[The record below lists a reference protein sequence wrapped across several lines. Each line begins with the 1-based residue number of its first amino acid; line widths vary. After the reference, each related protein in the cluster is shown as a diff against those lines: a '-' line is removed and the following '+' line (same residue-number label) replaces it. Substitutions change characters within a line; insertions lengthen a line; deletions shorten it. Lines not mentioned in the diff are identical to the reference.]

1 LPTSGD
7 GAKLPQMVGAVIY
20 VRVSTKEQTENL
32 GLPTQLR
39 SCEEYCRRQGYEIL
53 ERFHEEGESAKTTDR
68 SQLQALLKYCR
79 THKGKVHFVVV
90 YNLTRFAREKYD
102 HFALR
107 AHLKSL
113 GISLR
118 SATEPIDDTSTGK
131 LMEGVLAAFAQF
143 DNDVRSD
150 RTRARM
156 RTALELGRWT
166 FPAPL
171 GYLNAP
177 KWSGKSLIPDPERA
191 QLVRRAFED
200 LATGRYTKQEV
211 IARATAAGLRSRKGL
226 ALSPQSFGQMTRNP
240 ISVGK
245 VESPAY
251 GVSVKGDFQPLV
263 DEATFYRAQAVL
275 DGRVAVA
282 GPRQRN
288 HPDFPL
294 RGFVRCEICGRP
306 LTVSWS
312 KGRTGHYAYY
322 DCQRQCRAVNVSK
335 AVLEGAFADELALLQ
350 PTLGY
355 MRLVKDRILCVW
367 EQRRSEA
374 KDRTAEQ
381 ERRVKAIQQT
391 LDRLDEAFLYSESI
405 DLTSYS
411 RQRDRLRE
419 ELTFA
424 KIEHHTEAVDELD
437 VEGILAFA
445 ERILPRASDLWVQAS
460 LGHKQRLQ
468 QLFFPEGIAF
478 DGNRFNRT
486 AVTAPLFNYLAPGET
501 ADERVVSLTLARWN
515 RMGRWLRR
523 LKPLR
528 EVTRARAWSIPRRA
542 RPIPIPYGG
551 LGWVRCERPASQEC
565 SSPRQSGRTDRLMP
579 ERTMW
584 DRSV

>member
-1 LPTSGD
+1 
-7 GAKLPQMVGAVIY
+7 MVGAVIY

-32 GLPTQLR
+32 SLPTQLR
-39 SCEEYCRRQGYEIL
+39 ACEEYCRRQGYEIL

-150 RTRARM
+150 RTRAGM
-156 RTALELGRWT
+156 RAALELGRWT

-171 GYLNAP
+171 GYFNAP
-177 KWSGKSLIPDPERA
+177 KWSGKSLVHDPERA
-191 QLVRRAFED
+191 ALVRQAFED

-211 IARATAAGLRSRKGL
+211 IARATEAGLRSRKGL
-226 ALSPQSFGQMTRNP
+226 TLSPQSFGQMMRNP
-240 ISVGK
+240 IYIGK
-245 VESPAY
+245 IESPDY
-251 GVSVKGDFQPLV
+251 GISTQGDFEPVV

-275 DGRVAVA
+275 DGRVIVS

-294 RGFVRCEICGRP
+294 RGFVRCDVCGRP
-306 LTVSWS
+306 LTGSWS
-312 KGRTGHYAYY
+312 KGRNGHYAYY
-322 DCQRQCRAVNVSK
+322 HCQRQCRAVNVSK
-335 AVLEGAFADELALLQ
+335 AALEGAFVDELALLQ
-350 PTLGY
+350 PTPGY
-355 MRLVKDRILCVW
+355 MRLVKDRILHVW
-367 EQRRSEA
+367 EQRRAEA
-374 KDRTAEQ
+374 NERTTEQ
-381 ERRVKAIQQT
+381 ERRVKVIQQK

-405 DLTSYS
+405 DVTSYG
-411 RQRDRLRE
+411 RQRDKLRE

-437 VEGILAFA
+437 VQGILAFA

-460 LGHKQRLQ
+460 LDYKQRLQ
-468 QLFFPEGIAF
+468 ALFFPEGIAS

-486 AVTAPLFNYLAPGET
+486 AATPPLFNYLAPCES
-501 ADERVVSLTLARWN
+501 ADEKMVSRGGIEPPT
-515 RMGRWLRR
+515 RR
-523 LKPLR
+523 LR
-528 EVTRARAWSIPRRA
+528 V
-542 RPIPIPYGG
+542 
-551 LGWVRCERPASQEC
+551 CC
-565 SSPRQSGRTDRLMP
+565 SAN
-579 ERTMW
+579 
-584 DRSV
+584 